1 VTSMVSLS
9 GDGRRALAER
19 LAAETGG
26 VPAGVVDAVAAMV
39 DDRQLVYD
47 ENGGWRLAVP
57 AGAGR
62 PGSRADFI
70 ARALHGRYVTGRV
83 LFKGGVLTTYAAVDA
98 RGGRTVELHVP
109 ARRVATSAEA
119 DHFLRTL
126 ERVAALSHPG
136 ILPVIDY
143 GATAGVLY
151 FTTPPVEVESLREQ
165 ITGERPLALDESVRV
180 ATEVAR
186 ALAYA
191 HARGVYHHDL
201 RPKHVF
207 STLGGSVLARLG
219 VAEALTVGAIA
230 EGGRGPDN
238 TGVLIGAPAYL
249 SPEQLADEGA
259 ADARSDIYSL
269 GCVLHEMLTGEP
281 PFGGRGRGLIAR
293 KLTEPPPS
301 VRAVRDEV
309 PEPLDQLVRKCLAR
323 APADRYQT
331 VDEMAD
337 ALEGVHAAL

>member
-1 VTSMVSLS
+1 V
-9 GDGRRALAER
+9 
-19 LAAETGG
+19 
-26 VPAGVVDAVAAMV
+26 
-39 DDRQLVYD
+39 
-47 ENGGWRLAVP
+47 AVP

-62 PGSRADFI
+62 PGTRADFI
-70 ARALHGRYVTGRV
+70 ARALHGRYITGRV

-98 RGGRTVELHVP
+98 RSGRQVELHVP

-126 ERVAALSHPG
+126 ERVSALSHPG

-143 GATAGVLY
+143 GATAGVVY
-151 FTTPPVEVESLREQ
+151 FTTPPVDVESLREQ
-165 ITGERPLALDESVRV
+165 ITEGRPLPLDESVRI

-207 STLGGSVLARLG
+207 PTPDGAVLARLG

-230 EGGRGPDN
+230 EGRAGPDN

-293 KLTEPPPS
+293 KVTEPPPS

-309 PEPLDQLVRKCLAR
+309 PDSIDRLVQKSLAR
-323 APADRYQT
+323 RPADRYQT
-331 VDEMAD
+331 ADELAD
-337 ALEGVHAAL
+337 ELESVRAAI